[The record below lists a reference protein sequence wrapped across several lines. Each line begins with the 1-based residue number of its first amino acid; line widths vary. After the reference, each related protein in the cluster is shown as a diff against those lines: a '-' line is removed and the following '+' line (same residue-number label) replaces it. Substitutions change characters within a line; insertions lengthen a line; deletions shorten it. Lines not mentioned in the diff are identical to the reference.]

1 MVGRPFDR
9 YLMQKD
15 CNKTQLLILIKRL
28 TKRSIIYFQFNN
40 DDDRRQE
47 TGSWRFF

>member
-9 YLMQKD
+9 YMMQKD
-15 CNKTQLLILIKRL
+15 CNKTQLLILIKRP
-28 TKRSIIYFQFNN
+28 TKSSIIYFQFNN
-40 DDDRRQE
+40 DDSTHE